1 MKMADEMKWL
11 QFRKEDI
18 VRPKEKIII
27 IKKPNNLYTIFDVL
41 FFAGFYE
48 KKGTTNNNA
57 KLYRGFVIL

>member
-1 MKMADEMKWL
+1 MKMADEMK
-11 QFRKEDI
+11 FRKEDF

-27 IKKPNNLYTIFDVL
+27 INKPNNLYTIFDVF
-41 FFAGFYE
+41 FFAEFYE